1 LEHREQLLRMA
12 ETWEAMADMGEPI
25 LADDPDRTF
34 DPLT

>member
-1 LEHREQLLRMA
+1 MA